1 MGQLAPLHSGDQNG
15 MPGNQKLSVEELEEQ
30 KRRILACEVLDLDDS
45 TKRQRQVYFKVRLY
59 KLNPVHDP

>member
-1 MGQLAPLHSGDQNG
+1 